1 MSLLTDYLSDPACV
15 RAWQPREWNRF
26 LPLLRESRLM
36 TRALCLA
43 EAADLIDAVPA
54 RIVDQMIGA
63 RAQTRYVQV
72 QAMRELGH
80 VLRALQ
86 HDGIRVAA
94 LKGIAYRVADLPLA
108 QWRGLSDI
116 DLLIDRADLARAE
129 ALLLRSGWV
138 VNGEFDD
145 YDQRYYREW
154 MHEVP
159 PLRHAARETEVDLHH
174 NLSPPVSR
182 VRIDATALWREV
194 VDVDGPG
201 GLPVGVLSD
210 CDMLLHNAVH
220 LFMNDELRGGLRD
233 VMDFRDLYMH
243 FGALDAGFER
253 RLLDRAETLQCGLP
267 LYYAVDTAQRLV
279 ALAPGKV
286 MVDGLSRHRPSP
298 FPRLAMRWLIDHALA
313 PDRTA
318 LRTTAL
324 ANWLLFVR
332 SHWIRM
338 PKGMLLRHLLRKT
351 MKRRAPVSTIQET
364 PG

>member
-1 MSLLTDYLSDPACV
+1 MSLLTEFLADPACI
-15 RAWQPREWNRF
+15 RAWRPKEWNRF
-26 LPLLRESRLM
+26 LPLLREARLM
-36 TRALCLA
+36 TRALFLA
-43 EAADLIDAVPA
+43 ESAGTVDAIPA

-63 RAQTRYVQV
+63 RAQTRYVQI
-72 QAMRELGH
+72 QAVRELRL
-80 VLRALQ
+80 VLQALQ
-86 HDGIRVAA
+86 HENIRVMALKGVAYQVAA
-94 LKGIAYRVADLPLA
+94 LPLA
-108 QWRGLSDI
+108 KWRGLSDI
-116 DLLIDRADLARAE
+116 DLLVDRADVERAE
-129 ALLLRSGWV
+129 ASLLRSGWV

-182 VRIDATALWREV
+182 IRIDAAELWRGAVAAGENVGMEV
-194 VDVDGPG
+194 S
-201 GLPVGVLSD
+201 VLSD

-243 FGALDAGFER
+243 FGTGDEQFEQ
-253 RLLDRAETLQCGLP
+253 RLLARAEALGCGLP
-267 LYYAVDTAQRLV
+267 LYYAIDTARRLV
-279 ALAPGKV
+279 ALKPGEK
-286 MVDGLSRHRPSP
+286 MVADLSRHRPSV
-298 FPRLAMRWLIDHALA
+298 FTRSLMRWLIEHALA
-313 PDRTA
+313 PTQTA

-338 PKGMLLRHLLRKT
+338 PKALLLRHLVRKT
-351 MKRRAPVSTIQET
+351 LKRRAPISTIQET

>member
-1 MSLLTDYLSDPACV
+1 MSLLTEFLSNPACV
-15 RAWQPREWNRF
+15 RGWRPQDWNRF
-26 LPLLRESRLM
+26 LPLLREARLM
-36 TRALCLA
+36 TRALFLA
-43 EAADLIDAVPA
+43 ESAGVLELIPA
-54 RIVDQMIGA
+54 RIVDQMRGA
-63 RAQTRYVQV
+63 HAQTRYVQV
-72 QAMRELGH
+72 QAVRELRH

-86 HDGIRVAA
+86 HEGIRVVA
-94 LKGIAYRVADLPLA
+94 LKGIAYQVAALPLA

-116 DLLIDRADLARAE
+116 DLLIDRAALERAE
-129 ALLLRSGWV
+129 AILLRSGWT

-182 VRIDATALWREV
+182 VRIDAAALWREAV
-194 VDVDGPG
+194 AADDAV
-201 GLPVGVLSD
+201 GLPVSVLSD

-233 VMDFRDLYMH
+233 VMDFRDLYAH
-243 FGALDAGFER
+243 FGAADERFEQ
-253 RLLDRAETLQCGLP
+253 RLLARAEAMGCGLP
-267 LYYAVDTAQRLV
+267 LHYAVDTAQRLV
-279 ALAPGKV
+279 DLRPGAA
-286 MVDGLSRHRPSP
+286 MVEGLSRHRPSAP
-298 FPRLAMRWLIDHALA
+298 IRSLMRWLITHALA
-313 PDRTA
+313 PTRTA

-338 PKGMLLRHLLRKT
+338 PVGMLLRHLVRKT
-351 MKRRAPVSTIQET
+351 LKRRAPVSSIQET